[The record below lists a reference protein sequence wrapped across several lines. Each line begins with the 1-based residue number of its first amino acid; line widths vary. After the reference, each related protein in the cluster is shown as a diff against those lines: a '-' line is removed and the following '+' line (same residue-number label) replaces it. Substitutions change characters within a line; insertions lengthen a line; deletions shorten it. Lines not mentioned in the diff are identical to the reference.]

1 MRVGPPEPRL
11 LSAAGTA
18 VSTESAEELEM
29 ANVSANIDPSAGAQW
44 PGVVAHL
51 RAQPIAW
58 QTVLVSGV
66 LGMAFGAAVLIWPD
80 VSLRIMAAL
89 AGVWLFVS
97 GLARIVGAFMPGAGS
112 IARHVLSGI
121 VGIVVLIAGLVCL
134 RNLVTRLAVLALL
147 FATTWIL
154 SGITEVVL
162 ALQSTGAV
170 RGSLLVVGVLSIL
183 AGIVL
188 LVTPSLSL
196 ATLVVLTGAGSL
208 LVGLAEVVLAFYL
221 RKAPPADTPAVA

>member
-1 MRVGPPEPRL
+1 MRVGRRGPRL
-11 LSAAGTA
+11 LGTASTA
-18 VSTESAEELEM
+18 VSSESAEELQM
-29 ANVSANIDPSAGAQW
+29 ANASANIDQGAGAQW
-44 PGVVAHL
+44 PGAVAYL

-89 AGVWLFVS
+89 AGVWLFIS
-97 GLARIVGAFMPGAGS
+97 GLARIVGAFLPGAGS

-134 RNLVTRLAVLALL
+134 RNLVTRLAVLALI

-162 ALQSTGAV
+162 AVQATGAV

-188 LVTPSLSL
+188 LVTPALSL

-221 RKAPPADTPAVA
+221 RKAPPVDSPAVA